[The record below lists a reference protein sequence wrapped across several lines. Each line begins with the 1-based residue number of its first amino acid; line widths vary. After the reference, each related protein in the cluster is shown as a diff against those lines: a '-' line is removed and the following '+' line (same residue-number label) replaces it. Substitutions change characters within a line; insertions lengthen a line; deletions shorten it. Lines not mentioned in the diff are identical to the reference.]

1 MVFNHA
7 YQNASTTF
15 IKEQSVDSK
24 MDEKSSHAQATASA
38 HTSVAEKAKSIGE
51 HFYDFYLKHYKI
63 LVVIPFIVL
72 LLALG
77 QLGFQYATQHDFVNK
92 GIDLKGGV
100 SMTIQQT
107 GTYTPATLQAKLSA
121 AFPKNEMNVRQ
132 LATFGNANGFI
143 IESDIL
149 TQEDRDKLVQTVTD
163 LFPGMQKTDY
173 TVEVTGPSIGEQL
186 FQQAQIGLLVAF
198 VCMAIV
204 VWIAYKTPFPVMG
217 IILAAASNMIIT
229 LAIFNLTGE
238 KLSSAGVA
246 AFLMVLGYSVDT
258 DILLASRLLKR
269 AESAFKSR
277 LLSAIK
283 TSFLMTATTFFAVL
297 SAFIVT
303 NSDVIKQI
311 MFILTIGL
319 IIDVFITYLQNA
331 NLLRLYLEKKGEV
344 TIK

>member
-1 MVFNHA
+1 
-7 YQNASTTF
+7 
-15 IKEQSVDSK
+15 
-24 MDEKSSHAQATASA
+24 MDETNSKHPKSSHAES
-38 HTSVAEKAKSIGE
+38 SVVAKAKSFGE
-51 HFYDFYLKHYKI
+51 HFYDFYLNHYKI

-100 SMTIQQT
+100 SMTIQEL
-107 GTYTPATLQAKLSA
+107 GTYTPATLQPKIA
-121 AFPKNEMNVRQ
+121 AVFPQNEVNVREIAS
-132 LATFGNANGFI
+132 LGKASGFI

-149 TQEDRDKLVQTVTD
+149 TDADKDKLVQTVTD
-163 LFPGMQKTDY
+163 LFPGLQKADY
-173 TVEVTGPSIGEQL
+173 SVEVTGPAIGEQL
-186 FQQAQIGLLVAF
+186 FSEAQAGLIVAF
-198 VCMAIV
+198 ICMALV
-204 VWIAYKTPFPVMG
+204 VWLAYKTPFPVMG
-217 IILAAASNMIIT
+217 IILAAASNIIIT

-269 AESAFKSR
+269 ATGAFKAR

-283 TSFLMTATTFFAVL
+283 TSFLMTATVFAAVL
-297 SAFIVT
+297 TAFIFT

-331 NLLRLYLEKKGEV
+331 NLLRLYLERKGEV
-344 TIK
+344 TNVHGTSGSATSGVAQK